1 MITKIFTVR
10 DAIEQN
16 RAAKEARTHALQ
28 VRELTKKVKHWEK
41 QVAKFQGEIHA
52 RTLAK
57 FQALLA
63 AEVA

>member
-28 VRELTKKVKHWEK
+28 VRELT
-41 QVAKFQGEIHA
+41 
-52 RTLAK
+52 
-57 FQALLA
+57 
-63 AEVA
+63 